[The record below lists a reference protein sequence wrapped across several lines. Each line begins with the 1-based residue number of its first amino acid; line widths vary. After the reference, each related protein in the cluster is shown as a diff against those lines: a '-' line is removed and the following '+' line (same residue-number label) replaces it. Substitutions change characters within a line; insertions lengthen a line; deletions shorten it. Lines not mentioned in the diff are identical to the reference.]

1 MSAEPASPT
10 RRPIPMRHTLG
21 ILVAALAVMV
31 TTGCGDSSSTATD
44 PGDGPASD
52 PAGVPSRSPGLVEG
66 AHVLPLISMT
76 GAGGRAQPTAT
87 LLNSRPDIQSFA
99 QQFRVPAMSRR
110 LESALRGVEHGPNED
125 VVGQIVAVGCDRPPG
140 VDVMADAA
148 GDIRLVPHE
157 VASPLEECLAAVTTV
172 AVAVLPRG

>member
-10 RRPIPMRHTLG
+10 RRPIPMRRTLG

-44 PGDGPASD
+44 PGQGPASD

-140 VDVMADAA
+140 VDVMADPA